1 MPLLLDTV
9 QTSPTGD
16 LRSHNCLTIGLV
28 NNMPDSAFRA
38 TERQFLN
45 LLRAASHNVIIRVR
59 LFAIPDV
66 PRAEEMRRE
75 LAGRYRDIAELWNAP
90 VDGLIVT
97 GTEPRAVNLQSEP
110 YWPALSR
117 LVDWARGNTT
127 STVWSC
133 LAAHA
138 AVLHVDG
145 VARQPLA
152 KKLSGVFDSKALAG
166 HQLLVGIEP
175 RLRMPHSRLN
185 DLPELSLRTCGYR
198 LLSSSAAAGVDA
210 FVKEED
216 HSSLFVFFQGHPEYE
231 ADSLLREYRRDVGR
245 FLRRERDIYPEM
257 PQNYFDHTATSLA
270 DDFRWRAIDERR
282 GDLVGDFPMEP
293 LVNGI
298 ENSWHNTAIGIYG
311 NWINYLK
318 ERKRYRK
325 ALTMIKRTRRLSA

>member
-1 MPLLLDTV
+1 MPLFLDTV
-9 QTSPTGD
+9 QTGSTGD
-16 LRSHNCLTIGLV
+16 LRRHNCLTIGLV
-28 NNMPDSAFRA
+28 NNMPDSACHA
-38 TERQFLN
+38 TERQYLG
-45 LLRAASHNVIIRVR
+45 LLRAASDNVIVRVR

-75 LAGRYRDIAELWNAP
+75 LAGCYRDIAELWNTP

-97 GTEPRAVNLQSEP
+97 GTEPRADRLQSEP

-117 LVDWARGNTT
+117 LIDWARANTT
-127 STVWSC
+127 SAVWSC

-152 KKLSGVFDSKALAG
+152 KKLSGVFDGEALAG

-175 RLRMPHSRLN
+175 RLRMPHSRFN

-198 LLSSSAAAGVDA
+198 FLSSSAAAGVDA

-216 HSSLFVFFQGHPEYE
+216 HSSLFVFFQGHPEYD

-257 PQNYFDHTATSLA
+257 PQNYFNDTATFLA
-270 DDFRWRAIDERR
+270 DDFRTRAIGERR
-282 GDLVGDFPMEP
+282 GELVGDFPMEP
-293 LVNGI
+293 LVSGI
-298 ENSWHNTAIGIYG
+298 ENSWRNTAIGIYR
-311 NWINYLK
+311 NWVNYLK
-318 ERKRYRK
+318 ERKQYRK
-325 ALTMIKRTRRLSA
+325 GLATIKRTRRVSA

>member
-9 QTSPTGD
+9 QTSSTGA

-28 NNMPDSAFRA
+28 NNMPDSACLA
-38 TERQFLN
+38 TERQFLG
-45 LLRAASHNVIIRVR
+45 LLRTACDNVIVRVR

-66 PRAEEMRRE
+66 PRAEEMRRR

-90 VDGLIVT
+90 IDGLIVT
-97 GTEPRAVNLQSEP
+97 GTEPRADRLQSEP
-110 YWPALSR
+110 YWPVLSR
-117 LVDWARGNTT
+117 LVDWARDNTS

-138 AVLHVDG
+138 AVLHADG

-152 KKLSGVFDSKALAG
+152 KKLSGVFDGEALAG
-166 HQLLVGIEP
+166 HQLLAGIAP
-175 RLRMPHSRLN
+175 RLRMPHSRFN

-198 LLSSSAAAGVDA
+198 LLSCSAAAGIDA

-216 HSSLFVFFQGHPEYE
+216 HSSLFVFFQGHPEYD

-245 FLRRERDIYPEM
+245 FLRRERDIYPEI
-257 PQNYFDHTATSLA
+257 PQNYFNTTATFLA
-270 DDFRWRAIDERR
+270 ADFRTRAIAERR
-282 GDLVGDFPMEP
+282 GEIVGDFPMEL
-293 LVNGI
+293 LVTGI
-298 ENSWHNTAIGIYG
+298 ENSWRNAAIGIYR

-325 ALTMIKRTRRLSA
+325 ATATIKRMRRISA

>member
-9 QTSPTGD
+9 QTGCTGG
-16 LRSHNCLTIGLV
+16 LRTDNCLTIGLV
-28 NNMPDSAFRA
+28 NNMPDSACQG
-38 TERQFLN
+38 TERQFLD
-45 LLRAASHNVIIRVR
+45 LLRAASDNVIIRVG

-66 PRAEEMRRE
+66 LRAEEMRRE
-75 LAGRYRDIAELWNAP
+75 LAGRYRDIAELWNTP
-90 VDGLIVT
+90 LDGLIVT
-97 GTEPRAVNLQSEP
+97 GTEPRAGRLQSEP

-138 AVLHVDG
+138 AVLHTDG
-145 VARQPLA
+145 VARHLLA
-152 KKLSGVFDSKALAG
+152 QKLSGVFDGKAVAG
-166 HQLLVGIEP
+166 HQLLAGIEP

-198 LLSSSAAAGVDA
+198 LLSYSAAAGVDA

-216 HSSLFVFFQGHPEYE
+216 RSSLFVFFQGHPEYE

-245 FLRRERDIYPEM
+245 FLRRERDIYPGM
-257 PQNYFDHTATSLA
+257 PQNYFNNTQTFLA
-270 DDFRWRAIDERR
+270 NDFRMRAIGERR
-282 GDLVGDFPMEP
+282 GDLVDDFPMEL
-293 LVNGI
+293 LVTGI
-298 ENSWHNTAIGIYG
+298 ENTWRNTAIGIYR

-318 ERKRYRK
+318 ERKRHRK
-325 ALTMIKRTRRLSA
+325 ALAIIKRTRRISG